1 MTTPDNPVLT
11 EQQIARFTQVV
22 WVRATSKDIDDLHN
36 LGDDELI
43 CLANSHDMVAAVE
56 SNRRLIAELQR
67 EAERT
72 NKLTDAIR
80 TEAEKTSNLTTGIF
94 WLTGALVFLT
104 VVMAADVAYK
114 WKATEP
120 SGKTVEAINHL
131 EDQIKSTGDEMKK
144 AVSDLSTRTASHDT
158 ISRHNQNMST
168 KRN

>member
-1 MTTPDNPVLT
+1 MTIPDNPVLT

-22 WVRATSKDIDDLHN
+22 WVRATSKDIDDLHK

-80 TEAEKTSNLTTGIF
+80 TEAEKTSKLTTGIML
-94 WLTGALVFLT
+94 LTGVLVFLT
-104 VVMAADVAYK
+104 FVLAADVVHKLMATDPSE
-114 WKATEP
+114 KA
-120 SGKTVEAINHL
+120 VDAIKHL
-131 EDQIKSTGDEMKK
+131 EDRIKSTGDEMKK